1 MIAFHPI
8 YVHELPE
15 NHRFPMEKYDL
26 LPRQLVHEGT
36 INKNQFFA
44 PGSIQNIHV
53 EAVHCS
59 DYLKRLRNLD
69 ISKKE
74 QRTSGFIHNDI
85 LIKREWT
92 IMEGTRKAAELAMD
106 ANICFNIAGGTHH
119 AFFDR
124 GEGFCLLNDQ
134 VIAADWL
141 IKEKKVNKILI
152 LDLDVHQGNGT
163 AALCSNRDNIFTFSM
178 HGKNNY
184 PLRKE
189 ASDIDIELEDATKDA
204 KYLYQLKQGLEDIV
218 KCFDPEFIFYQAGV
232 DVLESDKLGRLGLSL
247 DGCKE
252 RDATV
257 FDFSKQL
264 EVPIVT
270 TMGGGYSKEIN
281 TIVEAHANTYRC
293 GYDIRS

>member
-26 LPRQLVHEGT
+26 LPRQLIHEGT
-36 INKNQFFA
+36 IEQSQFFV
-44 PGSIQNIHV
+44 PDSIEKVHI
-53 EAVHCS
+53 EAVHCC
-59 DYLKRLRNLD
+59 DYLRRLVNLET
-69 ISKKE
+69 SKKE
-74 QRTSGFIHNDI
+74 QRISGFVHNET

-92 IMEGTRKAAELAMD
+92 IMEGTRKAAELAMEN
-106 ANICFNIAGGTHH
+106 NICFNIAGGTHH
-119 AFFDR
+119 AFSNR

-134 VIAADWL
+134 VIAAQWL
-141 IKEKKVNKILI
+141 LKQKKVNKVLI
-152 LDLDVHQGNGT
+152 LDLDVHQGNGS
-163 AALCSNRDNIFTFSM
+163 AAMCSKEDHIFTFSM

-189 ASDIDIELEDATKDA
+189 DSDMDIELEDGIKDA
-204 KYLYQLKQGLEDIV
+204 AYLYQLKEGLDHIT

-232 DVLESDKLGRLGLSL
+232 DVLESDKLGRLNLSL
-247 DGCKE
+247 EGCKE
-252 RDATV
+252 RDIIV

-264 EVPIVT
+264 DVPIVT

-281 TIVEAHANTYRC
+281 TIVEAHANTYRSA
-293 GYDIRS
+293 YDIRS

>member
-26 LPRQLVHEGT
+26 LPRQLIHEGT
-36 INKNQFFA
+36 IEQSQFFV
-44 PGSIQNIHV
+44 PDSIEKVHI
-53 EAVHCS
+53 EAVHCC
-59 DYLKRLRNLD
+59 DYLRRLVNLET
-69 ISKKE
+69 SKKE
-74 QRTSGFIHNDI
+74 QRISGFVHNET

-92 IMEGTRKAAELAMD
+92 IMEGTRKAAELAMEN
-106 ANICFNIAGGTHH
+106 NICFNIAGGTHH
-119 AFFDR
+119 AFSNR

-134 VIAADWL
+134 VIAAQWL
-141 IKEKKVNKILI
+141 LKQKKVNKVLI
-152 LDLDVHQGNGT
+152 LDLDVHQGNGS
-163 AALCSNRDNIFTFSM
+163 AAMCSKEDHIFTFSM

-189 ASDIDIELEDATKDA
+189 DSDMDIELEDGIKDA
-204 KYLYQLKQGLEDIV
+204 AYLYQLKEGLDHIT

-232 DVLESDKLGRLGLSL
+232 DVLESDKLGRLNLSL

-252 RDATV
+252 RDIIV

-264 EVPIVT
+264 DVPIVT
-270 TMGGGYSKEIN
+270 TMGGGSSKEIN
-281 TIVEAHANTYRC
+281 TIVEAHANTYRSA
-293 GYDIRS
+293 YDIRS

>member
-26 LPRQLVHEGT
+26 LPRQLIHEGT
-36 INKNQFFA
+36 IEHSQFFV
-44 PGSIQNIHV
+44 PDSIEKVHV
-53 EAVHCS
+53 EAVHCC
-59 DYLKRLRNLD
+59 DYLRRLVNLE

-74 QRTSGFIHNDI
+74 QRISGFVHNET

-92 IMEGTRKAAELAMD
+92 IMEGTRKAAELAMEN
-106 ANICFNIAGGTHH
+106 NICFNIAGGTHH
-119 AFFDR
+119 AFSNR

-134 VIAADWL
+134 VIAAQWL
-141 IKEKKVNKILI
+141 LKQKKVNKVLI
-152 LDLDVHQGNGT
+152 LDLDVHQGNGS
-163 AALCSNRDNIFTFSM
+163 AAMCSKENHIFTFSM

-189 ASDIDIELEDATKDA
+189 DSDMDIELEDGIKDA
-204 KYLYQLKQGLEDIV
+204 AYLYQLKEGLDHIT
-218 KCFDPEFIFYQAGV
+218 KCFEPEFIFYQAGV
-232 DVLESDKLGRLGLSL
+232 DVLESDKLGRLNLSL

-252 RDATV
+252 RDIIV

-264 EVPIVT
+264 DVPIVT

-281 TIVEAHANTYRC
+281 TIVEAHANTYRSA
-293 GYDIRS
+293 YDIRS

>member
-26 LPRQLVHEGT
+26 LPRQLIHEGT
-36 INKNQFFA
+36 IEQNQFFV
-44 PGSIQNIHV
+44 PDSIEKVHI
-53 EAVHCS
+53 EAVHCC
-59 DYLKRLRNLD
+59 DYLRRLVNLET
-69 ISKKE
+69 SKKE
-74 QRTSGFIHNDI
+74 QRISGFVHNET

-92 IMEGTRKAAELAMD
+92 IMEGTRKAAELAMEN
-106 ANICFNIAGGTHH
+106 NICFNIAGGTHH
-119 AFFDR
+119 AFSNR

-134 VIAADWL
+134 VIAAQWL
-141 IKEKKVNKILI
+141 LKQKKVNKVLI
-152 LDLDVHQGNGT
+152 LDLDVHQGNGS
-163 AALCSNRDNIFTFSM
+163 AAMCSQEDHIFTFSM

-189 ASDIDIELEDATKDA
+189 DSDMDIELEDGIKDA
-204 KYLYQLKQGLEDIV
+204 AYLYQLKEGLDHIT
-218 KCFDPEFIFYQAGV
+218 KCFEPEFIFYQAGV
-232 DVLESDKLGRLGLSL
+232 DVLESDKLGRLNLSL

-252 RDATV
+252 RDNIV

-264 EVPIVT
+264 DVPIVT

-281 TIVEAHANTYRC
+281 TIVEAHANTYRSA
-293 GYDIRS
+293 YDIRS